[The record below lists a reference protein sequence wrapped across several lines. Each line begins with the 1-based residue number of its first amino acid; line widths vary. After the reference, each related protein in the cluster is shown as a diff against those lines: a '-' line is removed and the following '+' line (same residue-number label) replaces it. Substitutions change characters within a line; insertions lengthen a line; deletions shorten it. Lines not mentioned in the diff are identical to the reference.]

1 MTRLPTVSVA
11 GVLFSEDRSSVL
23 LIQRRDVPV
32 WVLPGG
38 GVEAGE
44 DPIKA
49 IEREMYEETG
59 FIVSA
64 GRLVGDYSPINRLAK
79 QTQLFECTI
88 KSQENLYR
96 NNPKNRFLAAS
107 VLPQNFC
114 LRSRLASGNAR
125 SPQTKNS
132 EEPLCQH
139 PDSSGISDNPE
150 CKALQFFPLNKLPK
164 HIPPP
169 YRDWIA
175 DAYVEQPP
183 VSKQLSQV
191 NYARFVWYLVSH
203 PILVIRFLLA
213 RLGKPI
219 NT

>member
-64 GRLVGDYSPINRLAK
+64 DRLVGDYSPINRLAK

-88 KSQENLYR
+88 KSQENL
-96 NNPKNRFLAAS
+96 L
-107 VLPQNFC
+107 
-114 LRSRLASGNAR
+114 
-125 SPQTKNS
+125 
-132 EEPLCQH
+132 
-139 PDSSGISDNPE
+139 DNPE
-150 CKALQFFPLNKLPK
+150 CRALQFFPLNKLPK

-169 YRDWIA
+169 YRDWVA
-175 DAYVEQPP
+175 DAYEQRPP
-183 VSKQLSQV
+183 VSKKLSQV